1 MTRKNTIR
9 IAMAVAS
16 VLLLGMVASA
26 VHARMS
32 ERKGTWVKARKAD
45 LVIGVEV
52 TGTLASMDSSQLG
65 PPRLPNIW
73 QYKLS
78 MLAPEGSDIER
89 GRPVI
94 AFDTT
99 ELQRDLEQKSAEAAE
114 AATSIEKRQADLRL
128 TLEEEQLRLAES
140 EANLRKASLK
150 LEAPDE
156 IQAGND
162 RAKAE
167 LDQSRAEIETK
178 HRRSRI
184 EALTRAAAAEI
195 SILRNK
201 QLSAEARVQQIKD
214 QIARMTVPA
223 PRKGT
228 VVHLSSWR
236 GEKKKAGDTVWGSE
250 KVVEIPDLTKM
261 YAKGEVDESDAGKV
275 AIGQKVTLTLDAHP
289 DIEFTGR
296 ISSLAK
302 IVQVQS
308 PQSKLKVLR
317 MEITL
322 DETDPEKMRPGMR
335 FRGTVELDRVPRT
348 LLVPAEAIEVGPAGP
363 FVRRRNVFGVD
374 EVPVEAGRRNEQS
387 WEILKGLSEGDSV
400 LLPAR
405 EDEEEQPS

>member
-1 MTRKNTIR
+1 MKRKNTIR
-9 IAMAVAS
+9 IAIGVAT
-16 VLLLGMVASA
+16 VLILGMVASA

-32 ERKGTWVKARKAD
+32 ERKGKWVRARKAD

-65 PPRLPNIW
+65 PPRLPNVW

-99 ELQRDLEQKSAEAAE
+99 ELQRDLETKSAEAAE

-140 EANLRKASLK
+140 EADLRKAALK

-167 LDQSRAEIETK
+167 LEKSRAEIETK

-184 EALTRAAAAEI
+184 ESLKRAAAAEI

-201 QLSAEARVQQIKD
+201 QVSAEARVQQIKEH
-214 QIARMTVPA
+214 IGRMTVPA

-236 GEKKKAGDTVWGSE
+236 GEKKKAGDTVWGAE

-261 YAKGEVDESDAGKV
+261 FAKGEVDESDAGRV
-275 AIGQKVTLTLDAHP
+275 SIGQRVTIQLDAHP
-289 DIEFTGR
+289 DIEFTGK

-317 MEITL
+317 MDITL
-322 DETDPEKMRPGMR
+322 DKTDPEKMRPGMR
-335 FRGTVELDRVPRT
+335 FRGTVELDRVPGT
-348 LLVPAEAIEVGPAGP
+348 LLVPSEAIEVGPAGP
-363 FVRRRNVFGVD
+363 FVRRRTVFGVD
-374 EVPVEAGRRNEQS
+374 EVPVKAGRRNEQS
-387 WEILKGLSEGDSV
+387 WEILGGIQEGDSI
-400 LLPAR
+400 LLPAQ